1 MQGRRMSVDSSTNT
15 AWTLTV
21 DESWLVPPTCVSILP
36 SSNFTLDGN
45 ILGDKHTITLVNS
58 SPSRHIVYKLKVPS
72 KCRSWYA
79 ITPNQGILRPNESL
93 PIVVEVAAAAPA
105 SVLEAMPL
113 HSSTTIEHAFR
124 LEMIFATDA
133 VVDQLEYLDYCEQ
146 HRVQITLWEKAL
158 PSSVQHS
165 MVHCKVHC
173 SRLAC
178 LDTSVLQHHLD
189 RSQQTDDDKRRREHR
204 GSLSCLTRRQ
214 AHGASLVL
222 TNTSPSNTLMYKIKS
237 NCGLTATPSFG
248 FINPYGSIAVHVT
261 PRRHATNKNDLL
273 RIESMPAVD
282 VDTHVKRD
290 QSRTL
295 DDIRR
300 IVQAAWPTI
309 DPQFKTTQTMYP
321 WEGDAR
327 RVLPSVHLF
336 ASERS
341 AGKTVE
347 TPYGPLTVKL
357 FSVDAARVMD
367 YVFLAVSGS
376 FALEHAE
383 AIAAPG
389 GAIVIDNSSA
399 FRMEARVPLVIPE
412 INGDTIG
419 SRRLIAN
426 PNCTTAVAAM
436 ALWPLHCHFKIEK
449 MIVSTYQAASGAG
462 IEGMTELIESTKAS
476 LNGAAPSN
484 AVFAH
489 PLAFNVIPHI
499 DAFQPNGYT
508 KEEMKVTWE
517 TNKIFGESTM
527 KISCTAVRIPIL
539 RAHSEAITI
548 QTARPITADAARYSP
563 CIGVCLM
570 YVVEISRELLRQA
583 DGVDLVDD
591 PANKVYPMPLN
602 ATAKYNVEVGR
613 IRQSVVFDD
622 HGLDLFVSGDQLL
635 RGAALN
641 AVLIAEYI
649 AKPYPSKFT
658 KQ

>member
-1 MQGRRMSVDSSTNT
+1 MAQIGIVGATG
-15 AWTLTV
+15 AV
-21 DESWLVPPTCVSILP
+21 GKEIL
-36 SSNFTLDGN
+36 
-45 ILGDKHTITLVNS
+45 
-58 SPSRHIVYKLKVPS
+58 
-72 KCRSWYA
+72 
-79 ITPNQGILRPNESL
+79 
-93 PIVVEVAAAAPA
+93 
-105 SVLEAMPL
+105 SVL
-113 HSSTTIEHAFR
+113 FDR
-124 LEMIFATDA
+124 KFA
-133 VVDQLEYLDYCEQ
+133 L
-146 HRVQITLWEKAL
+146 
-158 PSSVQHS
+158 
-165 MVHCKVHC
+165 
-173 SRLAC
+173 
-178 LDTSVLQHHLD
+178 
-189 RSQQTDDDKRRREHR
+189 
-204 GSLSCLTRRQ
+204 G
-214 AHGASLVL
+214 
-222 TNTSPSNTLMYKIKS
+222 
-237 NCGLTATPSFG
+237 
-248 FINPYGSIAVHVT
+248 
-261 PRRHATNKNDLL
+261 
-273 RIESMPAVD
+273 
-282 VDTHVKRD
+282 
-290 QSRTL
+290 
-295 DDIRR
+295 
-300 IVQAAWPTI
+300 
-309 DPQFKTTQTMYP
+309 
-321 WEGDAR
+321 
-327 RVLPSVHLF
+327 SVHLF

-399 FRMEARVPLVIPE
+399 FRMEAHVPLVIPE

-548 QTARPITADAARYSP
+548 QTARPITADAAR
-563 CIGVCLM
+563 
-570 YVVEISRELLRQA
+570 ELLRQA